1 MKKVSVKEL
10 LSEYG
15 PGTRFVEDDGFSVP
29 SGIRIITGSK
39 PDLDTDVAEGEP
51 QAKVLTYTELYIGAR
66 ILAGVG
72 EMSQFDSTPCY
83 VLEPVDIVELGP
95 YMSALSFRYS
105 DKPADGVVT
114 AQLDLPKIDFA
125 PMMRYWVEQFGGP
138 ETNDERP

>member
-15 PGTRFVEDDGFSVP
+15 PGTRFIEDDGFSVP

-39 PDLDTDVAEGEP
+39 PDPDTDVAEHEP
-51 QAKVLTYTELYIGAR
+51 PAVVLTYTELCLGAQV
-66 ILAGVG
+66 LVEQG

-83 VLEPVDIVELGP
+83 VLEPEDIVKLGP
-95 YMSALSFRYS
+95 YMSVLSFRYS
-105 DKPADGVVT
+105 DKPAEGTVT
-114 AQLDLPKIDFA
+114 IQVDLPKYNFA
-125 PMMRYWVEQFGGP
+125 PLVKYFSEQLGGP

>member
-15 PGTRFVEDDGFSVP
+15 PGTRFIEDDGFSVP

-39 PDLDTDVAEGEP
+39 PDLDTDVGENEP
-51 QAKVLTYTELYIGAR
+51 QAVVLTYTELSLGAQVSVG
-66 ILAGVG
+66 IG

-83 VLEPVDIVELGP
+83 VMEPEDIVKLGP

-114 AQLDLPKIDFA
+114 VQLDLPKIDFA

-138 ETNDERP
+138 ETNDEHP

>member
-15 PGTRFVEDDGFSVP
+15 PGTRFIEDDGFSVP

-39 PDLDTDVAEGEP
+39 PDLDTDVGENEP
-51 QAKVLTYTELYIGAR
+51 QAVVLTYTELSLGAQVSVG
-66 ILAGVG
+66 IG

-83 VLEPVDIVELGP
+83 VMEPEDIVKLGP

-105 DKPADGVVT
+105 DKPAEGTVT
-114 AQLDLPKIDFA
+114 IQVDLPKFNFA
-125 PMMRYWVEQFGGP
+125 PLAKYFSEQLGGP
-138 ETNDERP
+138 EANDEHP